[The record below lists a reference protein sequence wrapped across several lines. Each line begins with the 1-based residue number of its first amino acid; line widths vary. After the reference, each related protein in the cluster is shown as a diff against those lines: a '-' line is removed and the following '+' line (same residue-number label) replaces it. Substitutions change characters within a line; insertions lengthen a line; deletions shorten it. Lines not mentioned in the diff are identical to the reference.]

1 MLILTRHP
9 GETITIG
16 DDVTITVMQVKG
28 GVVALGIRA
37 PKSVEVHRKEVYDRI
52 QTEKRE
58 VVTA

>member
-37 PKSVEVHRKEVYDRI
+37 PKTVDVHRKEVYDRI
-52 QTEKRE
+52 QAEKRE

>member
-28 GVVALGIRA
+28 GIVALGIRA
-37 PKSVEVHRKEVYDRI
+37 PKTVDVHRKEVYDRI
-52 QTEKRE
+52 QAEKRE